1 LRSANRLKSILS
13 KAISVLVIM
22 VNLALIT
29 FIWIVQDDL
38 SNSVVIIFT
47 ETDNITQVLRNG
59 IARVEPELLGLR
71 DLIRQIEI
79 DSQEI
84 AQNVSE
90 EGIIPRLLP
99 ETIAESLST
108 SSQSLQD
115 NFIAVYDLL
124 EASASIFLAL
134 DHIPFIEI
142 PENGLRTIATLQDSM
157 EDIIEQAESLK
168 TNIGDVRTEKGA
180 RISRLT
186 DGAAF
191 LAEKVDQFL
200 SDLNQI
206 DRDLDTIQTSIR
218 KYQRLT
224 PPVILSS
231 AILISLLSA
240 WVVYS
245 QVNIIYQSGNHNR
258 EKIND
263 NSEHPEHPPDE
274 GHQI

>member
-134 DHIPFIEI
+134 DH
-142 PENGLRTIATLQDSM
+142 ENGLRTIATLQDSM

-263 NSEHPEHPPDE
+263 NSEHPEHRPDE

>member
-1 LRSANRLKSILS
+1 MRSANRLKSILS

-263 NSEHPEHPPDE
+263 NSEHPEHRPDE

>member
-134 DHIPFIEI
+134 DQIPFIEI

-263 NSEHPEHPPDE
+263 NSEHPEHRPDE

>member
-1 LRSANRLKSILS
+1 
-13 KAISVLVIM
+13 M

-134 DHIPFIEI
+134 DQIPFIEI

-263 NSEHPEHPPDE
+263 NSEHPEHRPDE